1 MSESIDGL
9 NVQGMFVFEM
19 LPIFFPAIFIE
30 ARGHQN
36 EEGHFERICKDT
48 Q

>member
-19 LPIFFPAIFIE
+19 LPIFFRHFHR

-36 EEGHFERICKDT
+36 EERYFEKICKDT